1 MGYVGVVRQSG
12 HELDARL
19 KFTEEDAAYAAA
31 AWASGSTQIEIARQF
46 GRRTSA
52 PVCSA
57 IGQFL
62 DRYSGWHVRYS
73 TAFYAE
79 RPHGRVITDAGRKA
93 LVPQALAAFKVAR
106 GDWVLNSNQGG
117 L

>member
-46 GRRTSA
+46 GQRRPA
-52 PVCSA
+52 GVCIAIARFLERYAGVPV
-57 IGQFL
+57 IYTL
-62 DRYSGWHVRYS
+62 TR
-73 TAFYAE
+73 FYDEHLPVMQGNA
-79 RPHGRVITDAGRKA
+79 RKA
-93 LVPQALAAFKVAR
+93 LVPQALQAFRVRREVSLTKGVTP
-106 GDWVLNSNQGG
+106 
-117 L
+117 